1 MGQSVILPVALS
13 LSGLLLLYM
22 IVYLVLTR
30 RTVNRENKQLGQTAQ
45 AIVSLPGCQIGNLK
59 PTVDK
64 LADLKRPALA
74 AILDQWIDDS
84 NEIHAGSWVPDPLP
98 RLTFARLISPPAQ
111 RVLLRG
117 RRFLPGIVAFAI
129 SAMLV
134 VLATVVDT
142 GSLAEITTRM
152 LVLLPTLLAVLY
164 LPFASWLRYQQEH
177 QLKATWQELLLQI
190 QRKVPVYN
198 QAAET
203 AAVLTHYKK
212 HDAQMA
218 QSTQLLTEQ
227 IKALTDQQMVA
238 AIAYTIEQVMLRHV
252 VPQIQRSNEALG
264 QLAGKLDQK
273 VNDSR
278 TALQHQ
284 FQEMERQQQEQYA
297 RWEQWFDQ
305 FAQTATLQQTQAYQS
320 LTADSQAT
328 WQQLQGQ
335 MTEILRQLSEQAQR
349 QGATQQEIEAA
360 IRQDLQQIQA
370 NLQTNQQTALTA
382 VTTAGLAA
390 MEQLR
395 AQNATALQDFAA
407 SQQQIIARQ
416 GDALQQLAGQ
426 QTAAFNQRTE
436 QHSALF
442 NQQTEQQNALF
453 NQLQTDLSTSQ
464 QLLLGQVQAAVAQ
477 QLTTARQA
485 IEQQLAAAKQTAEQ
499 QAAALQL
506 INDQQL
512 TTLKQMA
519 DQQTTTLKQ
528 VSDRQQQSQEQ
539 LLSQFT
545 GHQNQLIQQVS
556 DAQNAALN
564 RISET
569 QSTALTQFG
578 AGQAQSLAQLGET
591 QGAALSRLSTVQ
603 TAAIATIQ
611 TQADTSVQRMLAT
624 FTSEVSG
631 AVTTGLEPATTHL
644 NEAVQVLQSA
654 YSQTAVIAAGLAA
667 GQAQNQQLSATMQE
681 QLGAMH
687 DARTALLDDL
697 AALERSSHQISE
709 ATAGMSTVFNSSQA
723 GVTENLARISVAMAG
738 LDDALKT
745 LLTDFGTQSQLLH
758 EQTQATNEI
767 NRTHLDNMRSQID
780 VLSNELA
787 TRIETLMLGYGN
799 MTRDLVD
806 NVGSTI
812 RDQNNTLGYT
822 LKSLTE
828 TMSEEARGMS
838 LYAQQIQSDIEA
850 LETNM
855 GTAVGDFSIGIGREL
870 NSALEQLDSQ
880 IADILNRLAITTV
893 ELTDAVEALPAA
905 LRDTVGTTSGSA
917 N

>member
-1 MGQSVILPVALS
+1 MGQSVILLVALS

-59 PTVDK
+59 PIVDK

-98 RLTFARLISPPAQ
+98 RLTYARLISPPAQ

-416 GDALQQLAGQ
+416 GDALQELAGQ
-426 QTAAFNQRTE
+426 QTAAFNQQTG

-442 NQQTEQQNALF
+442 SQQTEQQNALF
-453 NQLQTDLSTSQ
+453 NQLKTDLSTSQ
-464 QLLLGQVQAAVAQ
+464 Q
-477 QLTTARQA
+477 
-485 IEQQLAAAKQTAEQ
+485 
-499 QAAALQL
+499 
-506 INDQQL
+506 
-512 TTLKQMA
+512 
-519 DQQTTTLKQ
+519 
-528 VSDRQQQSQEQ
+528 Q
-539 LLSQFT
+539 LLTQFT
-545 GHQNQLIQQVS
+545 DHQNQLIQHVS

-569 QSTALTQFG
+569 QSTALAQFG
-578 AGQAQSLAQLGET
+578 EAQAQSLAQLGET
-591 QGAALSRLSTVQ
+591 QGAALNRLSTAQ

-654 YSQTAVIAAGLAA
+654 YNQTAVIAAGLAA

-681 QLGAMH
+681 QLSAMH

-697 AALERSSHQISE
+697 AALERSSHQISD

-723 GVTENLARISVAMAG
+723 GVTENLARISAAMAG

-828 TMSEEARGMS
+828 TMSEEARSMS

-870 NSALEQLDSQ
+870 NTALEQLDSQ

-905 LRDTVGTTSGSA
+905 LRDTVSTPSGSA